1 MIKIINRLI
10 RKRLILFV
18 ELDKAKF
25 RIQKE
30 GSCQIFMTTGKNM
43 PQEEREK
50 AQKLIEEAI
59 ELTRKYI
66 EI

>member
-1 MIKIINRLI
+1 MKKLIDRIIKKKI
-10 RKRLILFV
+10 ILFV

-30 GSCQIFMTTGKNM
+30 GSCQIFMTTGKDM
-43 PQEEREK
+43 PQEEKEK

-66 EI
+66 DI

>member
-1 MIKIINRLI
+1 MIKIINRLM
-10 RKRLILFV
+10 RKKLILFV
-18 ELDKAKF
+18 ELDKSKF

-30 GSCQIFMTTGKNM
+30 GSCQIFMTTGKDM
-43 PQEEREK
+43 PKEEKEK